1 MAHVV
6 GLDIGGANL
15 KAAHTSGSARA
26 VPFALWKS
34 PQLLPEVLAML
45 LADFPTSDVLAVT
58 MTGELCD
65 CFASKREG
73 VRAILDAV
81 AGVAEHRRVRVWTNQ
96 ERFVDLAYAREVPLP
111 VASANWL
118 ALA

>member
-26 VPFALWKS
+26 IPFALWKS
-34 PQLLPEVLAML
+34 PDLLPDILAKL
-45 LADFPTSDVLAVT
+45 LADLPSSDVLAVT

-65 CFASKREG
+65 CFADKREG
-73 VRAILDAV
+73 VRTILDAAGRV
-81 AGVAEHRRVRVWTNQ
+81 AGHRRVRVWTNQ
-96 ERFVDLAYAREVPLP
+96 ERFVDL
-111 VASANWL
+111 
-118 ALA
+118 